1 MSTIPENLRY
11 TASHEWISEEDGIFT
26 IGLTD
31 FAQNSLGD
39 LVFVN
44 LPQIGDEVVAGE
56 SFSDVESVKA
66 VSDIFSP
73 VSGTIIEVNEGLAD
87 APELIN
93 EDPYGAWLV
102 RVGGVTE
109 SEDLLGAEAYAEVCE
124 SEE

>member
-1 MSTIPENLRY
+1 MFNIPENLRY
-11 TASHEWISEEDGIFT
+11 TASHEWVFEEEGIFT

-31 FAQNSLGD
+31 FAQDSLGD
-39 LVFVN
+39 LVFVS
-44 LPQIGDEVVAGE
+44 LPQVGDEIVAGE

-73 VSGTIIEVNEGLAD
+73 VSGTIVEVNEELAD

-102 RVGGVTE
+102 RVGEVTE
-109 SEDLLGAEAYAEVCE
+109 SEDLLAAEAYAEVCE
-124 SEE
+124 NEE